1 MRGGD
6 TAALP
11 TAPGGHGWGR
21 QASGGSVLPPSG
33 TGCRIEPVLT
43 GPDNLDVSPTV
54 LIVDDHA
61 AFRAG
66 ARAVLEAD
74 GYDVVGEA
82 PDGQRG
88 LDAAQSLNPDVVLL
102 DVRLPDMDGFTVAGR
117 LAAGG
122 CGCAIIVTSSSDDPL
137 YRERAQSS
145 GARGF
150 VAKHDVCGAALD
162 RLLS

>member
-1 MRGGD
+1 
-6 TAALP
+6 L
-11 TAPGGHGWGR
+11 
-21 QASGGSVLPPSG
+21 G
-33 TGCRIEPVLT
+33 TGCRIEPALT
-43 GPDNLDVSPTV
+43 APDNPEVSPTV

-74 GYDVVGEA
+74 GYNVVGEA

-88 LDAAQSLNPDVVLL
+88 LDAVQTLNPDVVLL

-117 LAAGG
+117 LAACG
-122 CGCAIIVTSSSDDPL
+122 CGSAVIVTSSSDDPL
-137 YRERAQSS
+137 YRERAQNS

-162 RLLS
+162 RLLG

>member
-1 MRGGD
+1 M
-6 TAALP
+6 
-11 TAPGGHGWGR
+11 
-21 QASGGSVLPPSG
+21 
-33 TGCRIEPVLT
+33 
-43 GPDNLDVSPTV
+43 SPTV

-82 PDGQRG
+82 PDGQAG
-88 LDAAQSLNPDVVLL
+88 IDAAALLHPDVVLL

-117 LAAGG
+117 LADDG
-122 CGCAIIVTSSSDDPL
+122 CECAVIVTSSSDDPL
-137 YRERAQSS
+137 YPERAQSS

-150 VAKHDVCGAALD
+150 VAKHDVCGAAFD
-162 RLLS
+162 RILA

>member
-1 MRGGD
+1 M
-6 TAALP
+6 
-11 TAPGGHGWGR
+11 
-21 QASGGSVLPPSG
+21 
-33 TGCRIEPVLT
+33 EPVLT
-43 GPDNLDVSPTV
+43 APDNQDVSPTV

-82 PDGQRG
+82 PDGRAG
-88 LDAAQSLNPDVVLL
+88 LDAARSLHPDVVLL
-102 DVRLPDMDGFTVAGR
+102 DVRLPDTDGFTIAGR
-117 LAAGG
+117 LARNGDGA
-122 CGCAIIVTSSSDDPL
+122 AVIVTSSSDDPL
-137 YRERAQSS
+137 YRERARSA

-162 RLLS
+162 RLLG

>member
-1 MRGGD
+1 V
-6 TAALP
+6 T
-11 TAPGGHGWGR
+11 
-21 QASGGSVLPPSG
+21 
-33 TGCRIEPVLT
+33 
-43 GPDNLDVSPTV
+43 PDDVRMTPTV

-66 ARAVLEAD
+66 ARALLEAD

-82 PDGQRG
+82 GDGQAG
-88 LDAAQSLNPDVVLL
+88 IEAARDLHPDVVLL

-117 LAAGG
+117 LTSNGHSPVV
-122 CGCAIIVTSSSDDPL
+122 IVTSSSDDPL
-137 YRERAQSS
+137 YPQLAQSS

-162 RLLS
+162 RLLG

>member
-1 MRGGD
+1 M
-6 TAALP
+6 P
-11 TAPGGHGWGR
+11 T
-21 QASGGSVLPPSG
+21 
-33 TGCRIEPVLT
+33 I
-43 GPDNLDVSPTV
+43 

-66 ARAVLEAD
+66 ARALLEAD

-82 PDGQRG
+82 GDGQAG
-88 LDAAQSLNPDVVLL
+88 IDAAAALRPDVVLL

-117 LAAGG
+117 LAESAS
-122 CGCAIIVTSSSDDPL
+122 ASAVIVTSSSDDPL
-137 YRERAQSS
+137 YPARAQSS

-162 RLLS
+162 RLLG

>member
-1 MRGGD
+1 
-6 TAALP
+6 
-11 TAPGGHGWGR
+11 
-21 QASGGSVLPPSG
+21 
-33 TGCRIEPVLT
+33 VLT
-43 GPDNLDVSPTV
+43 AVDNLDVTPTI

-66 ARAVLEAD
+66 ARALLEAD

-82 PDGQRG
+82 PDGQAG
-88 LDAAQSLNPDVVLL
+88 LDAVASLNPDVVLL

-117 LAAGG
+117 LAA
-122 CGCAIIVTSSSDDPL
+122 CGCDCAVIVTSSSDDPL
-137 YRERAQSS
+137 YPGLAHSS

-162 RLLS
+162 RLLG